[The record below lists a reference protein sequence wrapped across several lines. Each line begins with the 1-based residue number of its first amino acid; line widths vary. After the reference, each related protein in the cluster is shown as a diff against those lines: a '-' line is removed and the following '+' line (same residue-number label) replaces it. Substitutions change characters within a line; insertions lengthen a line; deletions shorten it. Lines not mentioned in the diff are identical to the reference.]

1 MSKAQAVTAADF
13 DTVVMKSQIPV
24 VVDFWAEWCS
34 PCRALAPTLDQLAI
48 DFDGKILVVKV
59 NVDQE
64 PDLAMN
70 YNVQSIPTLLFVKNG
85 ELQDQAVGNL
95 ALNKLHD
102 IVNKVLAS

>member
-1 MSKAQAVTAADF
+1 MSNAQAVTATDF

-34 PCRALAPTLDQLAI
+34 PCRALSPTLDQLAL
-48 DFDGKILVVKV
+48 DYDGKILVVKV

-102 IVNKVLAS
+102 IVNKMLAS

>member
-48 DFDGKILVVKV
+48 DFEGKIIVVKV
-59 NVDQE
+59 NVDEE

-85 ELQDQAVGNL
+85 EMMDQAVGNL

>member
-48 DFDGKILVVKV
+48 DFDGKIMVVKV